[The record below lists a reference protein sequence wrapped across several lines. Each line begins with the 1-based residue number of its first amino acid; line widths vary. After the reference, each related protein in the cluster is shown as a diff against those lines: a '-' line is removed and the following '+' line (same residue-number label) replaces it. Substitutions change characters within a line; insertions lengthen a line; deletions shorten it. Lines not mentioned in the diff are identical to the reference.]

1 MNTIRHILQLK
12 GDFVWSVSPNAT
24 VFEAI
29 RLMADKGAGAL
40 VVLDDERMVGI
51 ISERD
56 YARKVILQGK
66 SSKETRVSEIMTSK
80 VFTIHPDQTIEEAMD
95 LMVKHHIRHLPV
107 VDDAQVVGVISI
119 MDTTRNV
126 IYSMRQ
132 TIRDL
137 EDKMLSSK

>member
-1 MNTIRHILQLK
+1 MNPVRHILQLK
-12 GDFVWSVSPNAT
+12 GDFVWSISPDAT
-24 VFEAI
+24 VFDAI
-29 RLMADKGAGAL
+29 RMMADKGAGAL
-40 VVLDDERMVGI
+40 VVMVDERIVGV

-66 SSKETRVSEIMTSK
+66 SSKETLVSEIMTRK
-80 VFTIHPDQTIEEAMD
+80 VVTIHPDQMVEEAMD

-107 VDDAQVVGVISI
+107 VEGERVVGVISI

-126 IYSMRQ
+126 IYMMRQ

-137 EDKMLSSK
+137 ENKILSK

>member
-12 GDFVWSVSPNAT
+12 GDFVWSISPDAT

-29 RLMADKGAGAL
+29 RMMADKRAGAL
-40 VVLDDERMVGI
+40 VVLDGEHMVGI

-66 SSKETRVSEIMTSK
+66 SSKETKVSEIMTAK
-80 VFTIHPDQTIEEAMD
+80 VFTVHPDQTVEEAMD

-107 VDDAQVVGVISI
+107 VQDTAVVGVISI

>member
-66 SSKETRVSEIMTSK
+66 SSKETKVSEIMTSK

-137 EDKMLSSK
+137 EDKMMSSK

>member
-12 GDFVWSVSPNAT
+12 GDFVWSISPDAT

-29 RLMADKGAGAL
+29 RMMADKGAGAL
-40 VVLDDERMVGI
+40 VVMVDEHIVGI

-66 SSKETRVSEIMTSK
+66 SSKDTRVSEIMTQK
-80 VFTIHPDQTIEEAMD
+80 VFSIHPDQTVEEAMD

-107 VDDAQVVGVISI
+107 VEEERVVGVISI

-126 IYSMRQ
+126 IYMMRK

-137 EDKMLSSK
+137 ENKILSK

>member
-1 MNTIRHILQLK
+1 MYTIRHILQLK
-12 GDFVWSVSPNAT
+12 GDFVWSISPNAT
-24 VFEAI
+24 VLEAI
-29 RLMADKGAGAL
+29 RMMSDKGAGAL

-56 YARKVILQGK
+56 YARKVILKGK
-66 SSKETRVSEIMTSK
+66 SSKDTRVSEIMTTT
-80 VFTIHPDQTIEEAMD
+80 VFTIHPDETVEEAMD
-95 LMVKHHIRHLPV
+95 IMVKHHIRHLPV

-132 TIRDL
+132 MIRDL
-137 EDKMLSSK
+137 EDKMLS

>member
-40 VVLDDERMVGI
+40 VVLDDEHMVGI

-66 SSKETRVSEIMTSK
+66 SSKETKVSEIMTSK